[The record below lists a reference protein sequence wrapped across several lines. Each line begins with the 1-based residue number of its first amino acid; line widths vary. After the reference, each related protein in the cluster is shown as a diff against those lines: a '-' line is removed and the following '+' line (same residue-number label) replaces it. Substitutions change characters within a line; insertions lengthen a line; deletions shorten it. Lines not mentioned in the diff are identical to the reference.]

1 MVTKDVRV
9 EWEKEREQGGREQQ
23 WNILGQAPGF
33 YTGKG
38 DGERE
43 GEGGKEERDRDN
55 RKGRDN
61 SLK

>member
-38 DGERE
+38 GGERE
-43 GEGGKEERDRDN
+43 RERGERKREIEIIERVEIIH
-55 RKGRDN
+55 
-61 SLK
+61 